1 MEQNT
6 PKLWKV
12 VKGEEFGRKLAEGSQ
27 KEGIQDLRKR
37 GILFALQLMLLFI
50 FLAKKKKKKNH
61 GADASVVSIPC
72 GECKEAPS
80 LALSTRRK
88 AARQTMGSW
97 GRGDL
102 TPI

>member
-6 PKLWKV
+6 PKLWKA
-12 VKGEEFGRKLAEGSQ
+12 VKGEEYGRKLAEGSQ
-27 KEGIQDLRKR
+27 KEGTQDLRKR
-37 GILFALQLMLLFI
+37 GMLFAPRLMLLFI
-50 FLAKKKKKKNH
+50 FAVKTKTKKH
-61 GADASVVSIPC
+61 GADASVVSIPY

-88 AARQTMGSW
+88 ASRQTLGSW

>member
-1 MEQNT
+1 MEQHT
-6 PKLWKV
+6 PKLWKA
-12 VKGEEFGRKLAEGSQ
+12 VKGEEYGRNLAEGSQ
-27 KEGIQDLRKR
+27 KEGTQDLRKR
-37 GILFALQLMLLFI
+37 GMLFAPRLMLLFI
-50 FLAKKKKKKNH
+50 FAVKTKTKKH
-61 GADASVVSIPC
+61 GADASVVSIPY

-88 AARQTMGSW
+88 ASRQTLASW